1 VQVTAQPLPSV
12 AVDETPSGT
21 EILTL
26 DGCFDADGDPH
37 LVERL
42 AEVLAS
48 SDADLIVDLRGVASV
63 DAETLRALRQEL
75 RGRQQFSREIVL
87 VRPNERVWWMF
98 EVVGYD
104 RAFTSVSCLQE
115 ALVGATPGLR

>member
-1 VQVTAQPLPSV
+1 VQVTAQPAPAL
-12 AVDETPSGT
+12 AVDQTPSGT

-26 DGCFDADGDPH
+26 DGCFDADGDAQ

-42 AEVLAS
+42 AGVLAS
-48 SDADLIVDLRGVASV
+48 SDADLVVDLRGVTSV
-63 DAETLRALRQEL
+63 DAETLRALRQTL
-75 RGRQQFSREIVL
+75 RDRQQLSREIVL

-104 RAFTSVSCLQE
+104 RAFPSVSCLQE
-115 ALVGATPGLR
+115 ALLGAAPHA